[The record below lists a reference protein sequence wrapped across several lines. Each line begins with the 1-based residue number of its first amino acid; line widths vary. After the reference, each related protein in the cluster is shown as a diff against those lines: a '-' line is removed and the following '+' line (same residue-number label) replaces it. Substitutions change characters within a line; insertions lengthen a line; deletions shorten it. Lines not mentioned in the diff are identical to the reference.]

1 MPSELLSSKTFSRF
15 SSVWD
20 AWFGVYIDTEGKIF
34 KIKSVFE
41 PSQFTVLGAAEAEE
55 AGGEEGQ
62 EGQEGVAAA

>member
-1 MPSELLSSKTFSRF
+1 
-15 SSVWD
+15 
-20 AWFGVYIDTEGKIF
+20 VYIDTEGKIF